1 MYDQKIAWPYSW
13 PFIIFTMIVFFPIGI
28 ALLVKRE
35 MIIKKSNRILI
46 DVMFVVSIILYVFG
60 VSLFS
65 LSISLEGGFA
75 GGFWALIFI
84 VAGFL
89 THRFSKKLRRQSQGV
104 HVHQNAQSIKET
116 QQNVHQNAQSIKET
130 QRNVQI
136 NSKEEQIEWETM
148 TTNFFDDEFMDG
160 ILNSALKSV
169 DATKK
174 TPEKRVVACTSCGAN
189 NTITEATG
197 ECEYCG
203 SPIE

>member
-28 ALLVKRE
+28 ALLIKRE

-46 DVMFVVSIILYVFG
+46 DVMFVVSILLYVFG

-89 THRFSKKLRRQSQGV
+89 THRFSKKLRRQSQSV

-116 QQNVHQNAQSIKET
+116 QQNVHQNTQSIKET

-174 TPEKRVVACTSCGAN
+174 TPEKRVVVCTSCGAN

-203 SPIE
+203 SPIA